1 MRIVILGGSG
11 FIGRALT
18 QALKSRDDEV
28 IIPTRH
34 VPDTTPSSNPEYQSW
49 DGQDPS
55 SLSQILNGADAVVNL
70 LGENIAAGR
79 WNSDQRERIVSSR
92 LLAGQALVIALQ
104 MPIVKPKVLIQAS
117 AIGYYGFW
125 PESASAPDCTEDNPA
140 GSGFLANTA
149 IQWERSTQ
157 QAEHLGL
164 RRCIIRT
171 APVLEFGGGM
181 LAKLLPVFRL
191 GLGGPVGTGRQPFA
205 WIHLDDEVAAILFLL
220 DHDELNGPFNLVAPE
235 HSTMNDFA
243 QTLGR
248 ALKRPAWLP
257 VPAPLL
263 RLGLGEM
270 ADELL
275 LAGQKASPVRLLE
288 HGFTFRHPTLDS
300 ALLP

>member
-1 MRIVILGGSG
+1 MRVIILGGSG

-18 QALKSRDDEV
+18 QALISRGDEV
-28 IIPTRH
+28 VVPTRH
-34 VPDTTPSSNPEYQSW
+34 VPAATPSTGPEYQLW
-49 DGQDPS
+49 DGQDHS
-55 SLSQILNGADAVVNL
+55 SLSQLLNGADAVINL
-70 LGENIAAGR
+70 LGENIAAKR
-79 WNSDQRERIVSSR
+79 WSSAQKERIISSR

-125 PESASAPDCTEDNPA
+125 PENASAPDCTEDSPA
-140 GSGFLANTA
+140 GSGFLATTT

-171 APVLEFGGGM
+171 APVLGLGGGM
-181 LAKLLPVFRL
+181 LAKLLPVFQL

-220 DHDELNGPFNLVAPE
+220 DHEELSGPFNLVAPE
-235 HSTMNDFA
+235 HSTMNDFV
-243 QTLGR
+243 QSLGKV
-248 ALKRPAWLP
+248 LKRLVWLP
-257 VPAPLL
+257 VPSPLL
-263 RLGLGEM
+263 RLGFGDM

-288 HGFTFRHPTLDS
+288 HGFVFRHPTLDS
-300 ALLP
+300 ALPS

>member
-18 QALKSRDDEV
+18 QALTSRGDEV

-34 VPDTTPSSNPEYQSW
+34 IPDTKPSSNPVFQSW

-55 SLSQILNGADAVVNL
+55 GLSQILSGADAVVNL
-70 LGENIAAGR
+70 LGENIAAKR
-79 WNSDQRERIVSSR
+79 WNSGQRERIVSSR

-140 GSGFLANTA
+140 GSGFLANTT

-171 APVLEFGGGM
+171 APVLGFGGGM
-181 LAKLLPVFRL
+181 LAKLLPIFRL

-235 HSTMNDFA
+235 HCTMNDFA
-243 QTLGR
+243 QSLGR

-257 VPAPLL
+257 VPSALL

-288 HGFTFRHPTLDS
+288 HGFVFRHPILDS
-300 ALLP
+300 ALLS

>member
-1 MRIVILGGSG
+1 MGWAGSLEPEPAK
-11 FIGRALT
+11 RW
-18 QALKSRDDEV
+18 
-28 IIPTRH
+28 
-34 VPDTTPSSNPEYQSW
+34 SSAQK
-49 DGQDPS
+49 
-55 SLSQILNGADAVVNL
+55 
-70 LGENIAAGR
+70 
-79 WNSDQRERIVSSR
+79 ERIISSR

-125 PESASAPDCTEDNPA
+125 PENASAPDCTEDSPA
-140 GSGFLANTA
+140 GSGFLATTT

-171 APVLEFGGGM
+171 APVLGLGGGM
-181 LAKLLPVFRL
+181 LAKLLPVFQL

-220 DHDELNGPFNLVAPE
+220 DHEELSGPFNLVAPE
-235 HSTMNDFA
+235 HSTMNDFV
-243 QTLGR
+243 QSLGKV
-248 ALKRPAWLP
+248 LKRPVWLP
-257 VPAPLL
+257 VPSPLL
-263 RLGLGEM
+263 RLGFGDM

-288 HGFTFRHPTLDS
+288 HGFVFRHPTLDS
-300 ALLP
+300 ALPS

>member
-1 MRIVILGGSG
+1 MRIVLLGGSG

-18 QALKSRDDEV
+18 RALISRGDEV
-28 IIPTRH
+28 VVPTRH
-34 VPDTTPSSNPEYQSW
+34 VPDTASSASPEYRSW

-55 SLSQILNGADAVVNL
+55 GLSQLLDGADAVVNL
-70 LGENIAAGR
+70 LGENIAARR
-79 WNSDQRERIVSSR
+79 WNSEQRERIVSSR
-92 LLAGQALVIALQ
+92 LLAGQALIIALQ

-125 PESASAPDCTEDNPA
+125 PENASAPDCTEDSPA
-140 GSGFLANTA
+140 GSGFLANTT

-164 RRCIIRT
+164 RRCVIRT
-171 APVLEFGGGM
+171 APVLGFGGGM

-220 DHDELNGPFNLVAPE
+220 DHEDLSGPFNLVAPE
-235 HSTMNDFA
+235 HGTMADFA
-243 QTLGR
+243 HTLGR

-257 VPAPLL
+257 VPSALL
-263 RLGLGEM
+263 RLGFGEM

-288 HGFTFRHPTLDS
+288 YGFAFRHPTLES
-300 ALLP
+300 ALFS

>member
-18 QALKSRDDEV
+18 RALMSRGDEV
-28 IIPTRH
+28 VIPTRH
-34 VPDTTPSSNPEYQSW
+34 VPDTTSSANPEYRLW

-55 SLSQILNGADAVVNL
+55 SLSRLLDGADAVVNL
-70 LGENIAAGR
+70 LGENIAARR
-79 WNSDQRERIVSSR
+79 WNSEQRERIVSSR
-92 LLAGQALVIALQ
+92 LLAGQAVVIALQ

-125 PESASAPDCTEDNPA
+125 PENASAPDCTEETPA
-140 GSGFLANTA
+140 GSGFLATTT

-257 VPAPLL
+257 VPSALL
-263 RLGLGEM
+263 RLGFGDM

-288 HGFTFRHPTLDS
+288 HGFVFRHPTLDS
-300 ALLP
+300 ALLS